1 MTDLVAR
8 KAALSARR
16 EELLTRLN
24 SIRSDYG
31 NGLPADLEEQAQQ
44 LENAEV
50 LAEINRLA
58 AEELTKVEEAL
69 FRIEQAMYTL
79 KKG

>member
-1 MTDLVAR
+1 MRLQGAEGLTGV
-8 KAALSARR
+8 RR
-16 EELLTRLN
+16 TGEC
-24 SIRSDYG
+24 
-31 NGLPADLEEQAQQ
+31 ADLDVRVAEEQAQQ

-69 FRIEQAMYTL
+69 FRIEQAMNAL

>member
-24 SIRSDYG
+24 AIRSDYG
-31 NGLPADLEEQAQQ
+31 NGLPADFEEQAQQ
-44 LENAEV
+44 LENADV
-50 LAEINRLA
+50 LTEINRLA

-69 FRIEQAMYTL
+69 FRIEQAMNAL